1 VCSVDELKGLYL
13 AVGFSGHGFMHSPA
27 IGAAL
32 SELIVDGAARC
43 VSIDPL
49 SLNRFAAGAVVEETN
64 VI

>member
-1 VCSVDELKGLYL
+1 MKGLYL

-32 SELIVDGAARC
+32 SEVIVDGAARS
-43 VSIDPL
+43 VNLAPL